1 MNKKGILIAAVA
13 VLVIAIIGVTYLL
26 FTEKQA
32 NRELVQE
39 FQLDKEDLE
48 NEYTRFAQQYDELKM
63 TISNDSLSQLLEQE
77 QLKTQRLLEELR
89 TVKSS
94 NATEIRRL
102 KKELATLR
110 KVMIGYI
117 NQIDSLNKL
126 TAQQKQVIAEVTQ
139 KYNQA
144 SRQIDNLSEEK
155 KNLDKKVTLAAQL
168 DATNIRVEPRNKR
181 GKVAKK
187 VKDVVKLAI
196 SFTIVKNITAENG
209 ERTVY
214 IRITKPDNDVLTK
227 SASNTFPYEN
237 RTLTYSIKKYIE
249 YNGAECECV
258 LGCGRILVRRKLS
271 GGYFR
276 RRQLDRFPG
285 VHIKLSRWA
294 QNELLR
300 PAIRSPHHLGTECIE
315 KNMIEPFY
323 HFYAVVSPTDSK
335 LRSLFAGFAPTVDG
349 DEEVV
354 ATAFHI

>member
-1 MNKKGILIAAVA
+1 M
-13 VLVIAIIGVTYLL
+13 
-26 FTEKQA
+26 
-32 NRELVQE
+32 
-39 FQLDKEDLE
+39 
-48 NEYTRFAQQYDELKM
+48 
-63 TISNDSLSQLLEQE
+63 
-77 QLKTQRLLEELR
+77 
-89 TVKSS
+89 KSS

-126 TAQQKQVIAEVTQ
+126 TVQQKQVIAEVTQ

-155 KNLDKKVTLAAQL
+155 KNLDS
-168 DATNIRVEPRNKR
+168 
-181 GKVAKK
+181 KVAKK

-249 YNGAECECV
+249 YNGEEQNVNVFWDVEEFLYAGNYRVDIFE
-258 LGCGRILVRRKLS
+258 
-271 GGYFR
+271 GGNLIGS
-276 RRQLDRFPG
+276 Q
-285 VHIKLSRWA
+285 
-294 QNELLR
+294 
-300 PAIRSPHHLGTECIE
+300 
-315 KNMIEPFY
+315 
-323 HFYAVVSPTDSK
+323 
-335 LRSLFAGFAPTVDG
+335 
-349 DEEVV
+349 
-354 ATAFHI
+354 AFTLN

>member
-237 RTLTYSIKKYIE
+237 RTLTYSIKKYI
-249 YNGAECECV
+249 C
-258 LGCGRILVRRKLS
+258 
-271 GGYFR
+271 
-276 RRQLDRFPG
+276 
-285 VHIKLSRWA
+285 
-294 QNELLR
+294 LLYT
-300 PAIRSPHHLGTECIE
+300 SP
-315 KNMIEPFY
+315 
-323 HFYAVVSPTDSK
+323 SPRD
-335 LRSLFAGFAPTVDG
+335 
-349 DEEVV
+349 
-354 ATAFHI
+354 

>member
-1 MNKKGILIAAVA
+1 MNKKSLLIAAVA
-13 VLVIAIIGVTYLL
+13 ILVIAIIGITYLL

-63 TISNDSLSQLLEQE
+63 TISNDSLAQLLDQE

-89 TVKSS
+89 TVKST

-126 TAQQKQVIAEVTQ
+126 TEQQKLVIADVTK

-144 SRQIDNLSEEK
+144 SQQISNLSEEK
-155 KNLDKKVTLAAQL
+155 KNLNKK
-168 DATNIRVEPRNKR
+168 
-181 GKVAKK
+181 
-187 VKDVVKLAI
+187 
-196 SFTIVKNITAENG
+196 
-209 ERTVY
+209 VY

-237 RTLTYSIKKYIE
+237 RTLVYSIKKYIE
-249 YNGAECECV
+249 YNGEEQNINVFWDVEEFLYAGNYRVDIFE
-258 LGCGRILVRRKLS
+258 
-271 GGYFR
+271 GGNLIGSQTFT
-276 RRQLDRFPG
+276 L
-285 VHIKLSRWA
+285 
-294 QNELLR
+294 N
-300 PAIRSPHHLGTECIE
+300 
-315 KNMIEPFY
+315 
-323 HFYAVVSPTDSK
+323 
-335 LRSLFAGFAPTVDG
+335 
-349 DEEVV
+349 
-354 ATAFHI
+354 